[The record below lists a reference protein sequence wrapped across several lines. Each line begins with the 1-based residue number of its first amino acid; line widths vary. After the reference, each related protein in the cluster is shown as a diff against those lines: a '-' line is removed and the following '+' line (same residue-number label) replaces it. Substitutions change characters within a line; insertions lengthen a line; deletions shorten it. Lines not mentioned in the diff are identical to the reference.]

1 MSSHHASVDGNGNGK
16 GAPPL
21 GQLDELD
28 RAIIAQLQVDGR
40 RPYRAIA
47 RSLGVAEGTVRA
59 RAGRL
64 QEEGILR
71 ILALANPFRLGYA
84 VQASVLIRV
93 TPTAHTQA
101 AETLAGWPE
110 VMYLS
115 SCAGS
120 ADLYMHVVCRDH
132 DDLWRLLGERLGAIE
147 GVLGSETLMELRVHK
162 ARYVYPSL
170 GEGFEAARAGALGP
184 GGEH

>member
-1 MSSHHASVDGNGNGK
+1 MNSRQNGN

-28 RAIIAQLQVDGR
+28 RGIIAQLQIDGR

-47 RSLGVAEGTVRA
+47 RALGVAEGTVRA
-59 RAGRL
+59 RASRL

-84 VQASVLIRV
+84 VQASVLIKV
-93 TPTAHTQA
+93 TPIAHEQA
-101 AETLAGWPE
+101 AETLATWPE

-132 DDLWRLLGERLGAIE
+132 DDLWRLLGERLGAID
-147 GVLGSETLMELRVHK
+147 GVLETETLMELRIHK

-170 GEGFEAARAGALGP
+170 SPSVEPESR
-184 GGEH
+184 

>member
-1 MSSHHASVDGNGNGK
+1 MSPRHPTENGN

-28 RAIIAQLQVDGR
+28 RGIIAQLQIDGR

-47 RSLGVAEGTVRA
+47 RALGVAEGTVRA
-59 RAGRL
+59 RASRL
-64 QEEGILR
+64 QDEGILR
-71 ILALANPFRLGYA
+71 ILALANPFQLGYA
-84 VQASVLIRV
+84 VQASVLIKV
-93 TPTAHTQA
+93 TPAAHEHA
-101 AETLAGWPE
+101 AETLASWPE

-147 GVLGSETLMELRVHK
+147 GVLETETLMELRVHK

-170 GEGFEAARAGALGP
+170 SPSVESEGP
-184 GGEH
+184 

>member
-1 MSSHHASVDGNGNGK
+1 MSFHHASVDGNGK

-28 RAIIAQLQVDGR
+28 RAIVAQLQVDGR

-93 TPTAHTQA
+93 VPAAHAQA

-120 ADLYMHVVCRDH
+120 ADLYMHIVCRDH
-132 DDLWRLLGERLGAIE
+132 DDLWRLLGERLGAID
-147 GVLGSETLMELRVHK
+147 GVLSSETLMELRVHK

-170 GEGFEAARAGALGP
+170 GEGFDAARAG
-184 GGEH
+184 